1 MSAILTLIWDS
12 AGTLILSSS
21 LYSVLLRENHVAET
35 GCKNSHVTAYLET
48 IQCGI
53 QTPDS
58 VMSSASINNMITH
71 KLLNFNF
78 LIYKMGIVIAL
89 SSQYCDD

>member
-1 MSAILTLIWDS
+1 MSAILTLEWDS

-21 LYSVLLRENHVAET
+21 LFSVPLRESHVAET
-35 GCKNSHVTAYLET
+35 GVKNSHVTAYLET
-48 IQCGI
+48 MQCVI

-58 VMSSASINNMITH
+58 VMSSSIIINMITH
-71 KLLNFNF
+71 KLLNSNF

-89 SSQYCDD
+89 NSQYCDD

>member
-21 LYSVLLRENHVAET
+21 LYSVLLRESHVAET
-35 GCKNSHVTAYLET
+35 GYKNSHVTAYLET
-48 IQCGI
+48 MQCGI

-58 VMSSASINNMITH
+58 VMSSASIINMITY

-89 SSQYCDD
+89 NSQYCDD